1 MPTSDLFKATL
12 LRRLFTGYV
21 AVILVTTILIH
32 SLIAQQISKSSLKEI
47 KTNLEV
53 NTALITEL
61 VKPLLRNA
69 VHIDN
74 HEFQQAIVALG
85 AKAKNRV
92 TLIAPDGT
100 VLADSEENPV
110 LMDNH
115 GDRPE
120 IIAASKINKANQTRY
135 SNTLQKNMLYFALK
149 VQENNVLVGYVRSA
163 IPIDFIDEKLY
174 QLRKTVALSAL
185 ISAFFALLIGF
196 YFIKR
201 VSTPLTQMTNVA
213 KAISQGDH
221 SQRIHNTLTDELGQ
235 LAQAFNVMAEN
246 SELRLN
252 DIIAD
257 RNRLAMIFT
266 GMVEGVI
273 YVDENKNIIHINQAA
288 ATILNI
294 SVTASLDQPIAQQ
307 ISAIEITK
315 SLDKAIKEQLVIKT
329 QMRNDS
335 QGNHR
340 LDEVIDIY
348 CAALTNDIAKP
359 IGAVIVLNDRSELD
373 YLEHIRR
380 DFVANASHELK
391 TPITAIRGMTET
403 ILEDNE
409 MPSHIRQSFMEK
421 IKIQSIRLSSLV
433 TDLMTIS
440 RLDAEPT
447 KNLLDTVD
455 LTLILNCS
463 ISNLQNVCNDKSVT
477 LTVQLP
483 NHKVPVRA
491 DSQELSQLF
500 DNLIDN
506 AIKYTPS
513 LGNINVSLAID
524 EKQAVIMIKDTGIGI
539 DNKYQERIFERFY
552 RVDKARSRE
561 LGGTG
566 LGLSIAKNIVNKHH
580 GKISVK
586 SRVNHGTK
594 FTVILPLCFA

>member
-1 MPTSDLFKATL
+1 MPTSNIFKTTL

-21 AVILVTTILIH
+21 VVILVTTVLIN
-32 SLIAQQISKSSLKEI
+32 SLISEQISKSSLKEI
-47 KTNLEV
+47 KTNLEI
-53 NTALITEL
+53 NAALVTEL
-61 VKPLLRNA
+61 VKPLLRSA
-69 VHIDN
+69 DQIDN
-74 HEFQQAIVALG
+74 HEFQQAIVAL
-85 AKAKNRV
+85 AKKAQHRV

-115 GDRPE
+115 GNRPE
-120 IIAASKINKANQTRY
+120 IIAANETNKANETRY
-135 SNTLQKNMLYFALK
+135 SNTLQKNMLYFAVQ

-163 IPIDFIDEKLY
+163 LSLDFIDEKLY
-174 QLRKTVALSAL
+174 QLRKIVALSAL
-185 ISAFFALLIGF
+185 ISGICALLLGF

-201 VSTPLTQMTNVA
+201 FSTPLTDMTNVA
-213 KAISQGDH
+213 KAIAQGDH

-273 YVDENKNIIHINQAA
+273 YVDERKHIIHINQAA
-288 ATILNI
+288 ANILNI
-294 SVTASLDQPIAQQ
+294 SVTASIEQPIGQQ
-307 ISAIEITK
+307 ISAVEITEA
-315 SLDKAIKEQLVIKT
+315 LEQSIRKQSVIKT
-329 QMRNDS
+329 QMRNNS
-335 QGNHR
+335 SENQR
-340 LDEVIDIY
+340 LDEVVDIY
-348 CAALTNDIAKP
+348 CAALLNDIGKP

-403 ILEDNE
+403 ILEDDE
-409 MPSHIRQSFMEK
+409 MPSHIRQSFMKK

-440 RLDAEPT
+440 RLDANPT
-447 KNLLDTVD
+447 KNLLEIVD
-455 LTLILNCS
+455 LTSILKGS
-463 ISNLQNVCNDKSVT
+463 IINLQNICNDKNVT

-483 NHKVPVRA
+483 DHKVSVRA
-491 DSQELSQLF
+491 DPQELSQLF

-513 LGNINVSLAID
+513 LGNVNIGLTVD
-524 EKQAVIMIKDTGIGI
+524 EKQAVIIIKDTGIGI
-539 DNKYQERIFERFY
+539 DNKSQERIFERFY

-566 LGLSIAKNIVNKHH
+566 LGLSIAKNIVNKHQ
-580 GKISVK
+580 GEISVK
-586 SRVNHGTK
+586 SRVKHGTT
-594 FTVILPLCFA
+594 FTVVLPLC